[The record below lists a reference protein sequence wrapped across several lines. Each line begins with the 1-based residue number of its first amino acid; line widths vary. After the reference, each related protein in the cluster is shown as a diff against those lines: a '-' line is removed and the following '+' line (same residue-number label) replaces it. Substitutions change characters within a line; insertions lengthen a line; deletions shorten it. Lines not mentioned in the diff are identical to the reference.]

1 MKTLFNGKGKLLLT
15 VLVLLCTVFL
25 SCAAFVCLFNSNSS
39 NNKTA
44 RADVYAD
51 IFISGAAGYWFSW
64 EDGDIDGNE
73 TTETEIYLYCYTS
86 SSRQTIEVKWSD
98 TNYENSVST
107 SNQFSIDA
115 NKARATISVP
125 ANVTPGNYMYIIN
138 VDPEDGW
145 WGGDIPF
152 TSNPLSIHLLVYKA
166 INSVSI
172 SGNSTV
178 AYGSSLSLS
187 GSGVGSLSWSISNG
201 TGSATLS
208 STSGSNV
215 TLNPTKAGTVY
226 VTLRAAGDSMTSSG
240 LKQLTVTIQR
250 KGVALPTLSRGSN
263 VHSNAS
269 VSGRTA
275 TTTYNGLAQHFTIS
289 NTTNINFGTPTSG
302 ATRSGNDF
310 YATNARSG
318 AYTVTVSLTS
328 TTNYC
333 WGSDGGTDTA
343 SKTLS
348 LTINKASYNMTG
360 VRWNYS
366 SAFTYDGSAKTVSLT
381 GLPSGVTA
389 HYSNN
394 SKTAAGSYTASVTF
408 SYDTTNYNAP
418 SSISN
423 CNWVINKATPVVNVS
438 VAGGNHYIGNTIS
451 TVGISG
457 SANVSGMFAWTNPSQ
472 KIEQASAS
480 YGWIFTPNDTS
491 NYNTVTGNATVVAVP
506 PLDYITI
513 SGAKNVYKAFESFT
527 TSGMTVT
534 AVGGGTSKVV
544 TGYTVTIPYTSAG
557 RNYFLVADN
566 GCKVTVTYTE
576 GNVTKSAEI
585 EITVNKADYDL
596 SGVTFRDVTV
606 TYDGQPHGITVLG
619 SLPQGV
625 NVSGYTY
632 DGSAGTS
639 RTEAGS
645 YTVAPVINI
654 DDTVNYNVPVL
665 SAILLIE
672 QATPVV
678 SVNVGTGTFYVGD
691 LLSGVAISIQ
701 QADVPGSVEWTSP
714 DSAISGLAVKYGW
727 TFTPDDTKNYKR
739 ATGSVTVNAV
749 FKLVSIEVTSGKTD
763 YKAFDA
769 LDTDSLVITATYAA
783 GTNPTAVTGYTFT
796 YPGDNEYFT
805 VADDGKKVTFTYTE
819 NGITKTCTLTV
830 SVGKKTLDMS
840 GVSMTD
846 KTETYD
852 GNEKYITV
860 DGTLPNVLSVT
871 GYLYNGESATGATDA
886 GSYKVEAVFSLS
898 DPDNYVMPKLS
909 ANLSIGKAT
918 PVIDVSG
925 VKTTFTYNG
934 AAQGVTKGATVDN
947 DEQTIVYEN
956 KTFVT
961 VEEGDGMKFKIT
973 VAESK
978 NYKAGSATVTI
989 TVEKAKVN
997 LTWTGGGGKYDGEEH
1012 NATLEVSSGVFER
1025 DGQSFTTDKLADF
1038 ITVEYSTENGDAR
1051 RVKVGVYAP
1060 SLTSYPDG
1068 EPFCNYEP
1076 NITNEDYTFE
1086 ITADS
1091 VSGITF
1097 ESKSEEYNGQ
1107 KHVIGINGTLPEEV
1121 TVKYYYKDTEDEFN
1135 GVTDVLRRDGAVA
1148 GYEITAVF
1156 VCESGNY
1163 EVPEDMTAQ
1172 LTVTPRTIS
1181 EDEVSGVKDKY
1192 TYIGKM
1198 IEVEPTVKLI
1208 LTGAA
1213 SQVTLVNGT
1222 DYEIE
1227 YSTEVYAAGTSVDVT
1242 VSGIGNYDGS
1252 VTLTFTIEK
1261 SKITM
1266 EWEDGGNYVYSG
1278 SAQGVGVKF
1287 NGIAESDADTVV
1299 PSVTYVGRGGTE
1311 YAESAQKPVNAGYY
1325 TVHVK
1330 LNLTNPNYEN
1340 FIPNFKHFEIKKAQV
1355 SVSVDFVTYKEG
1367 DTVYAGSALPEIELQ
1382 GMPVFGSLPVP
1393 GTVEWQKTNG
1403 TASAK
1408 VGTNEYVWV
1417 FTPDDGTN
1425 FGQSNGKLTVTAVQ
1439 ANILSITVEWKDG
1452 AQPEL
1457 FTSTTLESVRDFLIV
1472 TGILEEGLGT
1482 VEIADYEITGSWGD
1496 SDTPE
1501 SAGVYFYTIAL
1512 TSDDSKKEL
1521 LNDVEYKEV
1530 LLIEIT
1536 VKSAGGS
1543 IQKQYTA
1550 FDEFDRDGIKVTAVY
1565 NDGNKV
1571 PVTDYEV
1578 IYPEERDCFWAKE
1591 NEYQKVIISYNDG
1604 TLAAA
1609 LTYEIDG
1616 ITVLKKDFDTTGI
1629 TLDEERTV
1637 TFDGTNKAYG
1647 IKGVFDIGTVSYAY
1661 AKWNGSEWVTVP
1673 QSALINAGTYRITA
1687 SFALSETSKINYNEV
1702 KDMTSVLTVKKAAYD
1717 VDSIIFEDTVCDY
1730 GFGESIADKIK
1741 VENVPDGVSVEY
1753 IFKDS
1758 HGRTVAP
1765 EDVKNAGEYTVT
1777 VKFTVDENHEHI
1789 ELAPVKFTV
1798 NKFRPVVNPQV
1809 SGSLKEGAKLY
1820 ELTIGGVDGEV
1831 SGKFEWDN
1839 AEYELKE
1846 GMNRCYYTFT
1856 PDDTRN
1862 FEVVKGY
1869 VTLPASAADIG
1880 GDEGAASVS
1889 PVMLGLLIAGITV
1902 VLIVAAFALVVAIK
1916 ASKRGGGDND
1926 GFYDSVKE
1934 DDLK

>member
-1 MKTLFNGKGKLLLT
+1 MGINDGKT
-15 VLVLLCTVFL
+15 
-25 SCAAFVCLFNSNSS
+25 
-39 NNKTA
+39 
-44 RADVYAD
+44 
-51 IFISGAAGYWFSW
+51 
-64 EDGDIDGNE
+64 
-73 TTETEIYLYCYTS
+73 
-86 SSRQTIEVKWSD
+86 
-98 TNYENSVST
+98 
-107 SNQFSIDA
+107 
-115 NKARATISVP
+115 
-125 ANVTPGNYMYIIN
+125 
-138 VDPEDGW
+138 
-145 WGGDIPF
+145 
-152 TSNPLSIHLLVYKA
+152 
-166 INSVSI
+166 VSI
-172 SGNSTV
+172 SENNGNSIV
-178 AYGSSLSLS
+178 LSAKDI
-187 GSGVGSLSWSISNG
+187 G
-201 TGSATLS
+201 
-208 STSGSNV
+208 
-215 TLNPTKAGTVY
+215 K
-226 VTLRAAGDSMTSSG
+226 
-240 LKQLTVTIQR
+240 VTIKCSV
-250 KGVALPTLSRGSN
+250 KGNSI
-263 VHSNAS
+263 
-269 VSGRTA
+269 
-275 TTTYNGLAQHFTIS
+275 YNPAVITQEI
-289 NTTNINFGTPTSG
+289 
-302 ATRSGNDF
+302 
-310 YATNARSG
+310 
-318 AYTVTVSLTS
+318 
-328 TTNYC
+328 
-333 WGSDGGTDTA
+333 
-343 SKTLS
+343 
-348 LTINKASYNMTG
+348 TINKGNYDMSG

-366 SAFTYDGSAKTVSLT
+366 SAFTYDGSTKTVSLT

-394 SKTAAGSYTASVTF
+394 SKTAVGSYTASVTF
-408 SYDTTNYNAP
+408 SYDSEKYNAP
-418 SSISN
+418 SFSN
-423 CNWVINKATPVVNVS
+423 CKWSINKATPVVNVS
-438 VAGGNHYIGNTIS
+438 VAGGNYYIGNTIS

-457 SANVSGMFAWTNPSQ
+457 SANVSGTFAWSNPSQ

-544 TGYTVTIPYTSAG
+544 TGYTVTVPYTSAD

-632 DGSAGTS
+632 DGSAGTG

-654 DDTVNYNVPVL
+654 DDMANYNVPVL

-691 LLSGVAISIQ
+691 LLSGVAISLQ

-763 YKAFDA
+763 YKAFDT
-769 LDTDSLVITATYAA
+769 LDTDSIVITATYAA

-846 KTETYD
+846 KMETYD

-997 LTWTGGGGKYDGEEH
+997 LTWTGGGGKYDGKEH
-1012 NATLEVSSGVFER
+1012 NATLEVTSGVFER

-1148 GYEITAVF
+1148 GYVITAVF

-1181 EDEVSGVKDKY
+1181 EDEISGVKDKY

-1325 TVHVK
+1325 TVNVK

-1496 SDTPE
+1496 GDTPE

-1578 IYPEERDCFWAKE
+1578 IYPEERDCLWAKE

-1629 TLDEERTV
+1629 ILDEERTV

-1673 QSALINAGTYRITA
+1673 QSALTNAGTYRITA
-1687 SFALSETSKINYNEV
+1687 SFALSEISKINYNEV

-1880 GDEGAASVS
+1880 GDEGEASVS
-1889 PVMLGLLIAGITV
+1889 PVMLGLLIAGIAV

-1926 GFYDSVKE
+1926 GFYDSVTE